1 MRGIVWLRR
10 DLRLSDQP
18 ALTAACGACSEV
30 IPLFVFDEPL
40 LQSHVFGSACVNFML
55 GCLQE
60 LATSLAGRGI
70 PLQWRR
76 GEPEEEVVQAA
87 RECKADAVYWNR
99 DYEPGAIKRDR
110 AVQQRLAQIG
120 VIVRTFKDHMI
131 FEAEEILGSTGQP
144 LQRYSAYRARWWTNW
159 QAVKPPLLPSL
170 VRQRNQR
177 AGTSSPRIALP
188 TAEDLGYQT
197 VPLSIKPGEKEAQ
210 RRLRWFLD
218 GPVHSYVK
226 GRNLPAIDGTSKL
239 SPQFRFG
246 TLSVRT
252 AVHAALGRFA
262 AGSRVSRR
270 DVLTWVDEL
279 IWREFFQQIL
289 SAFPQVASGPFRSKD
304 GLPRPR
310 SAGAEWNRLY
320 AAWCEGQTGYPL
332 VDAGMR
338 QLNQTG
344 WMHNRVRM
352 VVASF
357 LIKDLRID
365 WQSGERYFMQRLIDA
380 DLAANN
386 GNWQW
391 ASSTGTDSMPG
402 YRIFNPM
409 LQSRKFDPDGTY
421 IRQYVPELAA
431 VPTDRIH
438 APHVMTQE
446 EQALAGC
453 RIGIDYPSPVVDHR
467 QAREEYLALGK
478 LQETR

>member
-10 DLRLSDQP
+10 DLRLSDQS

-60 LATSLAGRGI
+60 LATSLAGWGI

-99 DYEPGAIKRDR
+99 DYEPGAIERDR
-110 AVQQRLAQIG
+110 AVQLRLAQIG

-239 SPQFRFG
+239 SPQFRVG

-262 AGSRVSRR
+262 AESRVSRR

-310 SAGAEWNRLY
+310 SAGAERNRLY
-320 AAWCEGQTGYPL
+320 AAWCDGQTGYPL

-438 APHVMTQE
+438 APHLMTHE
-446 EQALAGC
+446 EQTLAEC
-453 RIGIDYPSPVVDHR
+453 HIGIDYPSPIVDHR